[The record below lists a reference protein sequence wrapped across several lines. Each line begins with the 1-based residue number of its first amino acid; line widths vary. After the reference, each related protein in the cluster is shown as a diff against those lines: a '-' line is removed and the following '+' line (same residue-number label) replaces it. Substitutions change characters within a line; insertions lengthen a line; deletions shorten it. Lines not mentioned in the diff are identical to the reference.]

1 MLPSL
6 HSNLLLLT
14 LVRRMVPQLQIV
26 PDLVIYLVSV
36 CSIGL
41 QLTEG
46 GVLLSRLS
54 LLECLD
60 LSVCEL
66 SRCSAFPDVLV
77 LFIGAAKDSLHLLF
91 STLIITIS

>member
-1 MLPSL
+1 
-6 HSNLLLLT
+6 
-14 LVRRMVPQLQIV
+14 MVPQLQIV

>member
-1 MLPSL
+1 M
-6 HSNLLLLT
+6 
-14 LVRRMVPQLQIV
+14 
-26 PDLVIYLVSV
+26 
-36 CSIGL
+36 
-41 QLTEG
+41 
-46 GVLLSRLS
+46 LLSRLC